1 MKYLFLILCICIT
14 ACFSEKVDDEKNI
27 PETAGKITVLD
38 GGVSPD
44 NNSSKINQFIG
55 YNMVGE
61 YRVNYAPDGRETPVT
76 KEIGAH
82 VVVRNTPY
90 SSIHKSLLMKRL
102 SKEFIVKCSACHD
115 DYGNG
120 VIGPSLLT
128 KTGDEI
134 YNMIA
139 AYKTN
144 KEKNELMRR
153 LVHTMDDNEIR
164 FIADDIAKFN
174 KEVREEADNEK

>member
-1 MKYLFLILCICIT
+1 MKYLLLIFCIFIT
-14 ACFSEKVDDEKNI
+14 ACQGGNNEEEKM

-38 GGVSPD
+38 GSNTD
-44 NNSSKINQFIG
+44 NQDNRINQFLG

-90 SSIHKSLLMKRL
+90 ASIHKSLLMKRL
-102 SKEFIVKCSACHD
+102 SKEFRVKCSACHD

-153 LVHTMDDNEIR
+153 LVQSMDDNEIR

-174 KEVREEADNEK
+174 KEVREEAAHEK